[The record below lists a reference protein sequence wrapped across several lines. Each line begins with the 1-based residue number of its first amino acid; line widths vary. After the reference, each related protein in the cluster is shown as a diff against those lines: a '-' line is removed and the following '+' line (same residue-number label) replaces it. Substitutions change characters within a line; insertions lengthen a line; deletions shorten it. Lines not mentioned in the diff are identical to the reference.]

1 MELGIKLNGLKNGRM
16 ENGIGIKLNGWKI
29 GRMEN
34 GIGHKTERAENWKD
48 GKWNWA

>member
-1 MELGIKLNGLKNGRM
+1 MEL
-16 ENGIGIKLNGWKI
+16 GIKLNGWKI

-34 GIGHKTERAENWKD
+34 GIGHKTEWVENWKD

>member
-1 MELGIKLNGLKNGRM
+1 MELGIKLNRRKIGRM

>member
-1 MELGIKLNGLKNGRM
+1 MELGIKLNGR
-16 ENGIGIKLNGWKI
+16 KI